1 MPCCLAVWCC
11 NRYWRWPPEGF
22 ATIKGITGGQWRMGM
37 RMGKAKMAKLAKEA
51 KEVKE
56 AIEGKEV
63 RISNVTFPPKFS
75 TKIVHQIVTSLPPY
89 S

>member
-1 MPCCLAVWCC
+1 
-11 NRYWRWPPEGF
+11 
-22 ATIKGITGGQWRMGM
+22 MGM

-56 AIEGKEV
+56 AIEAKEV

-75 TKIVHQIVTSLPPY
+75 TNRFHHIVTSTFPPY

>member
-1 MPCCLAVWCC
+1 
-11 NRYWRWPPEGF
+11 
-22 ATIKGITGGQWRMGM
+22 MGM

-56 AIEGKEV
+56 AIEANEV
-63 RISNVTFPPKFS
+63 RISNVTFPPMDS
-75 TKIVHQIVTSLPPY
+75 TRLLPPLSLPPY

>member
-1 MPCCLAVWCC
+1 
-11 NRYWRWPPEGF
+11 
-22 ATIKGITGGQWRMGM
+22 MGM

-56 AIEGKEV
+56 AIEEKEV

>member
-1 MPCCLAVWCC
+1 
-11 NRYWRWPPEGF
+11 
-22 ATIKGITGGQWRMGM
+22 MGM

-63 RISNVTFPPKFS
+63 RISNVTFPPTFS
-75 TKIVHQIVTSLPPY
+75 TNKFNWIVTSTFPPF